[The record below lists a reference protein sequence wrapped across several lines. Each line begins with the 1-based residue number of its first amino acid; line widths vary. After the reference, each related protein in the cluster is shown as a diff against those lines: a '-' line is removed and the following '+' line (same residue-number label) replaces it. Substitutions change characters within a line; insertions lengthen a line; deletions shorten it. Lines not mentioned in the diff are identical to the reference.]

1 MLNPEKIMNTLQICK
16 PRLSYVAALPWEIQ
30 KSRPMS
36 LNRILAS
43 DRVKV
48 GMSPLPVGSHMASE
62 VM

>member
-1 MLNPEKIMNTLQICK
+1 MNTLQICK